1 MLFRSGGLILTPG
14 GLTGIMLLRRYP
26 SRRSTKSSRSKM
38 IVGQE
43 ESTLN
48 IPPRKVVK
56 TLAVGQQ
63 VEGLVKQVTDFG
75 AFIDIGVGRDGLVHV
90 SEMAVGRVTKPSDI
104 VKQGDKVPVW
114 IKELN
119 REKNRISLSM
129 IEPGS
134 LTVRELEEGMVV
146 TGKVTRLERY
156 GAFVDIG
163 VGRDGMLHVK
173 EMGHGYVEKPEDV
186 VNMGDEIQVQIV
198 GLDRRRGR
206 VDLSIKALLP
216 APAEEAVALAP
227 TRPAA
232 AEEAVVAVE
241 DDFVSP
247 FELAFQEAKQSER
260 VEKRRAQRKK
270 TRVWEYEDED
280 EDDIISRTFE
290 HHRRSK
296 GA

>member
-1 MLFRSGGLILTPG
+1 
-14 GLTGIMLLRRYP
+14 
-26 SRRSTKSSRSKM
+26 M